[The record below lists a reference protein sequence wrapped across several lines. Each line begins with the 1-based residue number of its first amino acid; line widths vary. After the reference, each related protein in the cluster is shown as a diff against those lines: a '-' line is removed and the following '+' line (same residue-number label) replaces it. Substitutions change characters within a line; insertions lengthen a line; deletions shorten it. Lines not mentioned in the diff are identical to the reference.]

1 MWIELKISYIHEKT
15 AIKMVNVRDFTRFR
29 FTLRDHGC
37 GSERGFWQIV
47 SVYVQFAT
55 RDDNNNDTK

>member
-37 GSERGFWQIV
+37 GSVKGFWQIV
-47 SVYVQFAT
+47 SVCVQFAT
-55 RDDNNNDTK
+55 RDDNNNDIK